1 MGYLSNLLPVLNF
14 SKHANIFLLLQSS
27 DDSSGFGAATKTS
40 SSVAAAENERL
51 AEVNRKLAAME
62 KEDDT
67 LKALRKS
74 PNTKSLKSKP
84 ADDVDHYDSIDEI
97 LSDSD
102 SVTSDDGLSVG
113 GEDSASDSFLNESD
127 SRGFLPD
134 TSRGSVAAKSNK
146 SNITGRGNTSS
157 NNSLASSIE
166 FSVTEHEVSGSNT
179 GLDDVDFSARA
190 LPPVRGTRSGW

>member
-1 MGYLSNLLPVLNF
+1 M
-14 SKHANIFLLLQSS
+14 
-27 DDSSGFGAATKTS
+27 
-40 SSVAAAENERL
+40 

-67 LKALRKS
+67 LKTLRKS
-74 PNTKSLKSKP
+74 PNAKNAPSKP
-84 ADDVDHYDSIDEI
+84 PTTDFAVNDVDSYDSIDEI

-113 GEDSASDSFLNESD
+113 GADSASDSFLNESD
-127 SRGFLPD
+127 SRGFMAEN
-134 TSRGSVAAKSNK
+134 SRGSATANARSNN
-146 SNITGRGNTSS
+146 SNPAGRGANTSS

-166 FSVTEHEVSGSNT
+166 FSVTEHEVSGSNA

-190 LPPVRGTRSGW
+190 LPPVRGTKTGW